1 MKETKSVIRKKSP
14 SLVTTDYDNFKTLRF
29 FINQQHKAEQM
40 MREIE
45 NFHASFV
52 QSKLVNFRDY
62 VKEHPDAAFNQ
73 FEKLIKK
80 ARYVYHIYPDGHKL
94 ELVDVICA
102 DRLRVFC
109 NVREGKDYLYPMG
122 LDYLKNG
129 VYDPD
134 ISEEDQHLLDELY
147 TAAFCE
153 PQYEKA
159 DNCAYL
165 KEKKIPIDRTFL
177 IVKDF
182 DKYVK
187 NYAWHQKLI
196 AETPEK
202 HLNRVELYHIDV
214 VDYYSYKNYNVDFD
228 YDEIDKLLRKRFKKH
243 LEVYKRLCLKHID
256 DSIERWYDMLAQPFH
271 YGMYIKNSNIKTC
284 VPYNDRVE
292 FVSNAP
298 YSYSIK
304 ISDDEST
311 IDFNFSSTDLFRD
324 TETTRYCT
332 LTYKTD
338 NNELVD
344 FKTEVERRRRSVF

>member
-1 MKETKSVIRKKSP
+1 MKETKSVIKKKSP
-14 SLVTTDYDNFKTLRF
+14 SLVATDYDNFKTLRF
-29 FINQQHKAEQM
+29 FINQQHKAEEM

-73 FEKLIKK
+73 FEKLVKK
-80 ARYVYHIYPDGHKL
+80 ARYVYHVYPDGHKL

-102 DRLRVFC
+102 DRLRIFC
-109 NVREGKDYLYPMG
+109 NVREGKDYLYPIC
-122 LDYLKNG
+122 LDYRKNG

-134 ISEEDQHLLDELY
+134 ISEEDQRLLDELY
-147 TAAFCE
+147 TAAFCG

-165 KEKKIPIDRTFL
+165 KEKKIPINRTFL

-182 DKYVK
+182 DKYMRD
-187 NYAWHQKLI
+187 YARRQKLI
-196 AETPEK
+196 ADNPEK
-202 HLNRVELYHIDV
+202 QLNRVDLYHIDL
-214 VDYYSYKNYNVDFD
+214 DLSDFYFD
-228 YDEIDKLLRKRFKKH
+228 YDEIEKLLRKRFKKH
-243 LEVYKRLCLKHID
+243 LEVYKRMCLKHID

-271 YGMYIKNSNIKTC
+271 YSMYIKNSNIKTC
-284 VPYNDRVE
+284 VLYNDRVE
-292 FVSNAP
+292 FVSNSP
-298 YSYSIK
+298 YNYSIK

-311 IDFNFSSTDLFRD
+311 IDFDFSSTDIFRD
-324 TETTRYCT
+324 IETTRYCT

-344 FKTEVERRRRSVF
+344 FKTDLETR

>member
-1 MKETKSVIRKKSP
+1 MKETKSVIGKKSP

-29 FINQQHKAEQM
+29 FINQQHKAEEM

-73 FEKLIKK
+73 FEKLVKN
-80 ARYVYHIYPDGHKL
+80 ARYVYYVYPDGHKL
-94 ELVDVICA
+94 ELVDVIHSE
-102 DRLRVFC
+102 RLRVFC
-109 NVREGKDYLYPMG
+109 NVRKGKDYLYPMG
-122 LDYLKNG
+122 YVYPKNC

-134 ISEEDQHLLDELY
+134 ISEEDQFLLDELY
-147 TAAFCE
+147 TAAFRE

-159 DNCAYL
+159 DGCAYL
-165 KEKKIPIDRTFL
+165 GEKKVPVPINRTFL

-182 DKYVK
+182 DKYVR
-187 NYAWHQKLI
+187 NHAWHQKLI
-196 AETPEK
+196 ADNPEK
-202 HLNRVELYHIDV
+202 QLRSVELYHINV

-256 DSIERWYDMLAQPFH
+256 DSIERWYDMLTQPFD
-271 YGMYIKNSNIKTC
+271 YGMYIKNSDIKTC
-284 VPYNDRVE
+284 VLYNDRVE
-292 FVSNAP
+292 FVSDAP

-311 IDFNFSSTDLFRD
+311 IDFDFSSTDIFRNI
-324 TETTRYCT
+324 ETTRYCT

-344 FKTEVERRRRSVF
+344 FKTKLEKRSIF